1 MSHLDSLEGLGERTY
16 LVHLNENT
24 VGSAHLDTLFK
35 ELHVGNEEVVTY
47 QLAAVAN
54 LGGQLHPVFPVV
66 LVESILNRIDRI
78 LGNQFLEIC
87 DLLLCGE
94 LLAIRILGHSIL
106 QLAIVVEPLAIF
118 LNGKL
123 RSRAVHSNLH
133 RSEEHTSELQ
143 SRQYLVCR
151 LLLEKKKEKVLTL
164 ATAI

>member
-87 DLLLCGE
+87 DLLLGGE
-94 LLAIRILGHSIL
+94 LLAIRILGHSVL
-106 QLAIVVEPLAIF
+106 QL
-118 LNGKL
+118 
-123 RSRAVHSNLH
+123 

-143 SRQYLVCR
+143 SRQYPVCR
-151 LLLEKKKEKVLTL
+151 LLV
-164 ATAI
+164 

>member
-87 DLLLCGE
+87 DLLL
-94 LLAIRILGHSIL
+94 
-106 QLAIVVEPLAIF
+106 
-118 LNGKL
+118 
-123 RSRAVHSNLH
+123 

-151 LLLEKKKEKVLTL
+151 LLLENKKENGRPARFV
-164 ATAI
+164 